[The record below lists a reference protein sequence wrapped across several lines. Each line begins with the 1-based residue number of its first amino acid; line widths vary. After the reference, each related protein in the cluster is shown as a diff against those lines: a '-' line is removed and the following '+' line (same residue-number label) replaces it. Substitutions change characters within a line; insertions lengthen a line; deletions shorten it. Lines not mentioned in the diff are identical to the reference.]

1 MGIREEAGG
10 ENTNISY
17 DKRISRLISLWFDNR
32 TNVKLTEL
40 MMAWLPKIPSYHF
53 IPVLPQLAARLV
65 SKLNPQLYHD
75 EFPKLLQNLIEKCA
89 LEHPHQFVFFSHIS
103 HILLF
108 HFAYKLFCFLVIKYA
123 SCHLSSGYD
132 QQR

>member
-1 MGIREEAGG
+1 VGIREEAAG

-89 LEHPHQFVFFSHIS
+89 LEHPHQLVLFITFLIFLYTICLLT
-103 HILLF
+103 ILF
-108 HFAYKLFCFLVIKYA
+108 
-123 SCHLSSGYD
+123 SCHQVRFLSS
-132 QQR
+132 